1 MLNDRCQKG
10 KSHDSKINQTHIILF
25 VLLFDYAIYLLNSQ
39 VVGILFK
46 FIQFTYVSLIVQ
58 KFHFQQ
64 LMFALNLLSRKSVL
78 DS

>member
-1 MLNDRCQKG
+1 MKHFHKYVYLLP
-10 KSHDSKINQTHIILF
+10 ILF

-78 DS
+78 DSYITV